1 MLSHHRLHLV
11 HSRLSSHHSKD
22 PGLLRRVRTAMAET
36 SRQPWRCHWCR
47 RLNKHH
53 AATCGSCYMSWEKC
67 IDIHYT
73 HGQLSRMHQPDKHR
87 ERRATRRTGTNGV
100 IGSHPQDVKV
110 LMEDNRLL
118 PRDGSHEERLQR
130 SAWTKP
136 RVMERQ
142 HWNRRGNL
150 HRRLQRLLNPMQLRP
165 TWMQQKDVFYKNWFR
180 PWRHRIDPCQ
190 QRSRP

>member
-73 HGQLSRMHQPDKHR
+73 HGQKAQPNASTRQASRKTRNETDWDEWSYWEPSPRRQGPHGRQPTPSP
-87 ERRATRRTGTNGV
+87 RR
-100 IGSHPQDVKV
+100 
-110 LMEDNRLL
+110 
-118 PRDGSHEERLQR
+118 
-130 SAWTKP
+130 KP
-136 RVMERQ
+136 RGKTPKKRVDKAKGYGAPALEPPWQ
-142 HWNRRGNL
+142 SAPATTASAQPHAAPSHLDAAEG
-150 HRRLQRLLNPMQLRP
+150 RL
-165 TWMQQKDVFYKNWFR
+165 
-180 PWRHRIDPCQ
+180 
-190 QRSRP
+190 